1 MNDDISITTDWII
14 MYRISNKM
22 TQCQLNSTKDR
33 MSIVLFVYRWQDII
47 DGLSKEK
54 RYILWQRNY
63 VLTSCYQKFASFSI
77 FCTVSEYYPVVTK
90 KITKKLP
97 DVRYTLQKTACR
109 YLDLYR
115 NDKRKKSGYKKK
127 TPGTCMIH

>member
-33 MSIVLFVYRWQDII
+33 MSIVSFVYRWQDII

-54 RYILWQRNY
+54 RYIL
-63 VLTSCYQKFASFSI
+63 
-77 FCTVSEYYPVVTK
+77 
-90 KITKKLP
+90 
-97 DVRYTLQKTACR
+97 
-109 YLDLYR
+109 
-115 NDKRKKSGYKKK
+115 
-127 TPGTCMIH
+127 